1 MAFQKALRDVALLV
15 VAIVLVCAGCGDTGS
30 RSKQSKEQVFTH
42 LRSLGVEV
50 IEPGSL
56 YSISRTDFSIIGG
69 YSKVGNDDVKLLK
82 NVKNVSYVVLAGTE
96 VSDEIIDTL
105 AGMPKLSYLDLSY
118 TKITGK
124 GFKSLAKLKDLD
136 RINLSGCKIGKE
148 SLEELRGLRGVL
160 SLFDVEADE
169 QDMIELGKV
178 SKDLVVSW
186 HPLRTPDQIQIT
198 RECESK
204 KLLLEVNPGD
214 GDFGLKGVHFGNP
227 KQMHIH
233 VHFVDG
239 VKQNDVSL
247 LLKAC
252 HLKHVGEISFVEHSD
267 KYNEIIA
274 NLSPVEPNCKV
285 YINAGEY
292 SEEEIKSLLDRNP
305 KIRVVFGGSVTR
317 KPPKSAFEAYGD
329 RIAF

>member
-1 MAFQKALRDVALLV
+1 MALPKVYHDVALLV
-15 VAIVLVCAGCGDTGS
+15 VIVLMCVGCGSG
-30 RSKQSKEQVFTH
+30 SKQSKEQVFTH

-50 IEPGSL
+50 IEPGSP
-56 YSISRTDFSIIGG
+56 YSTSSTNFELIGG
-69 YSKVGNDDVKLLK
+69 YSKVSDDDVKLLK
-82 NVKNVSYVVLAGTE
+82 NVKNVSYVVLAGTD

-105 AGMPKLSYLDLSY
+105 AGMPKLTYLDLSY

-124 GFKSLAKLKDLD
+124 GFKSLAKLKKLG
-136 RINLSGCKIGKE
+136 RVNLSGCKIGKE
-148 SLEELRGLRGVL
+148 NLGELRGLHGVL

-169 QDMIELGKV
+169 KDMIELGKV

-186 HPLRTPDQIQIT
+186 HPPRTPDQIQIT
-198 RECESK
+198 RECEAK
-204 KLLLEVNPGD
+204 KLLFAVNPGD

-239 VKQNDVSL
+239 VKQSDVSL

-252 HLKHVGEISFVEHSD
+252 HLKHVGEISFVEGSD

-274 NLSPVEPNCKV
+274 SLSPVEPNCKL
-285 YINAGEY
+285 YINTGEY

-305 KIRVVFGGSVTR
+305 KIRVVFGPSCTG
-317 KPPKSAFEAYGD
+317 KPPKSAFEAYAD